1 MRRLYLAGIY
11 CLAASLAFGQ
21 AITPGASTPYLYVAQ
36 TNNGALASSTA
47 AINTEEPLGVCQ
59 STIPAGKFQRV
70 GDTIH
75 VTFAVDFAANTDTKT
90 AQFRFNGIT
99 GGVFL
104 TLTSSVAAQA
114 RGNGE
119 VTIRKSGASTQSWK
133 SFGSVVNN
141 GNANGTN
148 NSAPA
153 SNNDTLPIVIMVTGK
168 SFPNSFGAGAVTCN
182 DFAVDFAAGP

>member
-1 MRRLYLAGIY
+1 MRSIMLASCF
-11 CLAASLAFGQ
+11 CLAASLAFAQ
-21 AITPGASTPYLYVAQ
+21 AITPGVPSPLLYVAQ
-36 TNNGALASSTA
+36 TANGANASSTA
-47 AINTEEPLGVCQ
+47 AVNTEEPLGVCQ
-59 STIPAGKFQRV
+59 FTIPAGKFQNL

-75 VTFAVDFAANTDTKT
+75 ATFAVDFAANTDTKT
-90 AQFRFNGIT
+90 AQFRFNSIT

-119 VTIRKSGASTQSWK
+119 VTIRKSGSSTQSWK
-133 SFGSVVNN
+133 SFGSLVNN

-168 SFPNSFGAGAVTCN
+168 SNPNSFGAGAVTCT